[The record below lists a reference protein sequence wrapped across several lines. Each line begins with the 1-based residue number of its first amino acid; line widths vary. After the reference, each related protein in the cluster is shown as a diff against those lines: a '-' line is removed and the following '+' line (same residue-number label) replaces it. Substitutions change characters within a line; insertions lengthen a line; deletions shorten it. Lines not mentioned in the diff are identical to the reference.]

1 MTRRLIQTFCVL
13 FLSAASLAAQSK
25 RLWVLRAPGEAVE
38 YDSATFAEKQTVKV
52 PGEAVASAQNF
63 SVNHLGQMLFA
74 EPVSLPLTEGELT
87 AERKVWFWN
96 GRTAASLSREVARTT
111 STAGSNLAITESA
124 PVPYL
129 SADGMH
135 LYWFSNQS
143 RRLQR
148 DSVDLSTKTTWLS
161 RRTDLAGA
169 GREDAAS
176 STLPDCSCPT
186 GNCEESCPYG
196 DVWVPDDGVGKF
208 FLLTQFVPGQTQPL
222 YKSTS
227 LYEEN
232 AGKWAATPLDPP
244 LRRVLD
250 AASAGAILEAIP
262 DTACCGWE
270 NESVDKTLL
279 HLQSKTVT
287 VFDEQAAY
295 KNPDYDVSFY
305 TENAKLSPDLS
316 SVALTIVATAQPNKP
331 IQLAEQGQ
339 ANPEESQ
346 RIRRALLDLP
356 AVEVKS
362 IDPKGNQDAPRRIAF
377 LPHASLVGWISTKEI
392 LIVEGHLL
400 VAYNVANGARRN
412 STVRVEDAAH
422 VFLR

>member
-1 MTRRLIQTFCVL
+1 LV
-13 FLSAASLAAQSK
+13 ASLAAQGK

-38 YDSATFAEKQTVKV
+38 YDPATFAEKQTVKV
-52 PGEAVASAQNF
+52 PAEAVESPQNF
-63 SVNHLGQMLFA
+63 SANHLGQMLFA
-74 EPVSLPLTEGELT
+74 APVSLPLAEGDLG
-87 AERKVWFWN
+87 AERKVWFWD
-96 GRTAASLSREVARTT
+96 GKTATTLSREVARTT
-111 STAGSNLAITESA
+111 STAGSNLAITEAA

-129 SADGMH
+129 PADGVH
-135 LYWFSNQS
+135 LYWFSNQA

-161 RRTDLAGA
+161 WRTDLAGA
-169 GREDAAS
+169 GRVDVAS
-176 STLPDCSCPT
+176 IALPECSCPS
-186 GNCEESCPYG
+186 GSCEESCPYG
-196 DVWVPDDGVGKF
+196 EVWVPDDGVGKF
-208 FLLTQFVPGQTQPL
+208 VLMTQLVAGKAQPV
-222 YKSTS
+222 YKATS

-232 AGKWAATPLDPP
+232 AGKWTATLVDPP

-250 AASAGAILEAIP
+250 AANASAILEAIP

-270 NESVDKTLL
+270 NESDDRTVL
-279 HLQSKTVT
+279 HLQGKTFT

-305 TENAKLSPDLS
+305 TESGRISPDLS
-316 SVALTIVATAQPNKP
+316 SVALTIVATSQPNTP

-346 RIRRALLDLP
+346 RIRKALLDLP

-362 IDPKGNQDAPRRIAF
+362 VGDAPRRIAF
-377 LPHASLVGWISTKEI
+377 LPHAALIGWISSKEI
-392 LIVEGHLL
+392 IIIEGNLL
-400 VAYNVANGARRN
+400 VAYNVTNGSRRKSN
-412 STVRVEDAAH
+412 IRVENAAH